1 MKMTIIFERRDVVD
15 NASQRGMQK
24 ANYVIKIVNNMNKY
38 GDSCGAFTA

>member
-1 MKMTIIFERRDVVD
+1 MKMTIIFERRHVVD

-38 GDSCGAFTA
+38 GESSEAFTT

>member
-1 MKMTIIFERRDVVD
+1 MTIILVFERRDVVD

-38 GDSCGAFTA
+38 VESCGAFTA